1 MKRRIIII
9 QSVVIVALL
18 IPLVNNV
25 VSLSGRKP
33 VVREPETPGAATLS
47 YTPPPSPKLRLET
60 IPELL
65 ESRKRNFTPTV
76 DKITEDIYLARGYML
91 GSIAMIITDE
101 GLVLVDAG
109 ENRQNAAEVMKEFRK
124 ITNKPVKVIV
134 YTHGHLD
141 HVTGTESLAQDGTEI
156 ISTEIAKGMIEKDL
170 GWLSPYHQRVRNHQ
184 FGFFHEEYAIAR
196 PFDLPFKPDREAE
209 IILPTLTFKKEYT
222 FELGGKRFELR
233 HTTGETPGH
242 LTLWLPDDHALFC
255 GDQFYESFPNLS
267 SPMLEPRP
275 VKGWIT
281 SLEEM
286 SALKPRYLIPSHT
299 VAITGKE
306 NVQQV
311 LNDRTE
317 AIKYVYDETVNAMNN
332 GLSVEQAVASISLL
346 ENLVNSPQLREL
358 YGTVAWSVRGIYQG
372 ETGWYTG
379 NGSDLNPLP
388 DRFQAREIVK
398 LVGGANTILARA
410 VELQEAGEH
419 QLVCELTDVVI
430 SANPEDRLARIIKSF
445 SLDYLGVT
453 GGNINSM
460 GFYRSAA
467 ARERMMANYRLGS

>member
-1 MKRRIIII
+1 
-9 QSVVIVALL
+9 
-18 IPLVNNV
+18 
-25 VSLSGRKP
+25 
-33 VVREPETPGAATLS
+33 
-47 YTPPPSPKLRLET
+47 
-60 IPELL
+60 
-65 ESRKRNFTPTV
+65 
-76 DKITEDIYLARGYML
+76 
-91 GSIAMIITDE
+91 
-101 GLVLVDAG
+101 
-109 ENRQNAAEVMKEFRK
+109 
-124 ITNKPVKVIV
+124 
-134 YTHGHLD
+134 
-141 HVTGTESLAQDGTEI
+141 
-156 ISTEIAKGMIEKDL
+156 
-170 GWLSPYHQRVRNHQ
+170 
-184 FGFFHEEYAIAR
+184 
-196 PFDLPFKPDREAE
+196 
-209 IILPTLTFKKEYT
+209 
-222 FELGGKRFELR
+222 
-233 HTTGETPGH
+233 
-242 LTLWLPDDHALFC
+242 
-255 GDQFYESFPNLS
+255 
-267 SPMLEPRP
+267 MLEPRP

-311 LNDRTE
+311 LNDRTK
-317 AIKYVYDETVNAMNN
+317 AIRHVYDETVNAMNN

-467 ARERMMANYRLGS
+467 ARERMMANYRLRS